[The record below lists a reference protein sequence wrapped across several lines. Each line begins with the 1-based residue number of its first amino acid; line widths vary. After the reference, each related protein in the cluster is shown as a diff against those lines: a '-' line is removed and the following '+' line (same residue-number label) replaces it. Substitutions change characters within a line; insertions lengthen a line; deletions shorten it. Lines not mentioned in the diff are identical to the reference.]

1 MPGID
6 HSQQPGATHGG
17 AVELPN
23 TRPAGQATTS
33 GAAAGHGREPPCGN
47 IEPQSQGTSSMNTV
61 NTAAQFAAV
70 QADPIGRADNLAS
83 TAPSLPAPLAVSRGV
98 PLLDL
103 ARQYAAIQGELEEA
117 VLRVLRSGQ
126 YVLGPD
132 CRALEEELAAY
143 TRCRHAVACASGS
156 DALLLALMA
165 IGIRPGDEVLL
176 PSFTF
181 FATAGS
187 VARLGAVPVFVDIE
201 PESFGMDPARADE
214 AVTPATRAVIPVHLY
229 GQCAALEPILALA
242 KAHGLAVIEDAAQAL
257 GALYQDRPAGSWG
270 DVGCYSF
277 YPTKNLGGAGDGG
290 MLCTQR
296 DELADRLQL
305 LRVHGMRQRYY
316 HEAVGI
322 NSRLDTI
329 QAAVLRV
336 KLAHLEHWVSARQ
349 QAAAR
354 YTSLLEPLEWQ
365 GQLILP
371 RSLPQR
377 RHVWNQYVI
386 RVLGG
391 RRDALRR
398 FLQEHKVC
406 TEIYYPVPLHMQACF
421 ADLGYRPGSLP
432 ETERAAAE
440 VLALPIFAE
449 ITEDEQEWVAAAIS
463 RFFGAASHAV
473 PRPKFLERASERAAQ

>member
-1 MPGID
+1 MPAID
-6 HSQQPGATHGG
+6 HSQQPGATQGG
-17 AVELPN
+17 SAKLPN
-23 TRPAGQATTS
+23 SPSGQPTTS
-33 GAAAGHGREPPCGN
+33 MGAERHTSAPPCGK
-47 IEPQSQGTSSMNTV
+47 IEPKGQDTSSMNTLV
-61 NTAAQFAAV
+61 PAATQVAPAAKEEN
-70 QADPIGRADNLAS
+70 PPG
-83 TAPSLPAPLAVSRGV
+83 TPPSAAATPEASRGV

-103 ARQYAAIQGELEEA
+103 ARQYAAIQEELEAA

-132 CRALEEELAAY
+132 CRALEKELAAY
-143 TRCRHAVACASGS
+143 TCCRHAVACASGS

-201 PESFGMDPARADE
+201 PESFGMDPVRAAE

-229 GQCAALEPILALA
+229 GQCAAMEPVMAMA

-257 GALYQDRPAGSWG
+257 GALYQGRPAGSWG

-296 DELADRLQL
+296 DDLADRLQL

-336 KLAHLEHWVSARQ
+336 KLAHLEAWISARQ

-354 YTSLLEPLEWQ
+354 YACLLEPLEQQ
-365 GQLILP
+365 GVLRLP
-371 RSLPQR
+371 PLLPQR

-440 VLALPIFAE
+440 VLALPLFAE
-449 ITEDEQEWVAAAIS
+449 ITEDEQQWVAGAIT
-463 RFFGAASHAV
+463 RFFAAPSGAV
-473 PRPKFLERASERAAQ
+473 PRPKFLSRASERAAP

>member
-1 MPGID
+1 MAGSNP
-6 HSQQPGATHGG
+6 SQQHASTGGGLGGGPRAGPPRSGTGPGS
-17 AVELPN
+17 
-23 TRPAGQATTS
+23 TS
-33 GAAAGHGREPPCGN
+33 AREAAARAVPASTSYPLVGSAQPGGR
-47 IEPQSQGTSSMNTV
+47 
-61 NTAAQFAAV
+61 
-70 QADPIGRADNLAS
+70 QADA
-83 TAPSLPAPLAVSRGV
+83 APGV

-103 ARQYAAIQGELEEA
+103 GRQYASIQDEVEAA

-132 CRALEEELAAY
+132 CRALEQELAAY
-143 TRCRHAVACASGS
+143 TQCRHAVACASGT

-165 IGIRPGDEVLL
+165 LGIRPGDEVLL

-181 FATAGS
+181 FATAGA

-201 PESFGMDPARADE
+201 PDSFGMDPTRASE
-214 AVTPATRAVIPVHLY
+214 AVTPATKAVIPVHLY
-229 GQCAALEPILALA
+229 GQCATLEPILALA
-242 KAHGLAVIEDAAQAL
+242 ASQGLAVVEDAAQAL
-257 GALYQDRPAGSWG
+257 GALYRGRPAGGWG

-277 YPTKNLGGAGDGG
+277 YPTKNLGGMGDGG

-296 DELADRLQL
+296 ADLADKLQI

-322 NSRLDTI
+322 NSRLDTL

-336 KLAHLEHWVSARQ
+336 KLAYLEAWTAARIR
-349 QAAAR
+349 AAAR
-354 YTSLLEPLEWQ
+354 YAALLAPLERE
-365 GQLILP
+365 GLLILP
-371 RSLPQR
+371 RELPDR

-386 RVLGG
+386 RITGG
-391 RRDALRR
+391 KRDALRA
-398 FLQEHKVC
+398 FLQERKVS
-406 TEIYYPVPLHMQACF
+406 TEVYYPVPLHLQACF

-449 ITEDEQEWVAAAIS
+449 ITEAEQECVAACIAA
-463 RFFGAASHAV
+463 FFGRTAPGV
-473 PRPKFLERASERAAQ
+473 PRPKFLDRPAQRSVQDGPAASR